1 MMKNYNM
8 ILVEKQQKCQ
18 HYHQVKLI
26 NVNILEVKKY
36 SSDQSRML
44 EQTKFTYYSLGYA
57 FEK

>member
-1 MMKNYNM
+1 MKNYNM

-18 HYHQVKLI
+18 HYHQVKFI

>member
-18 HYHQVKLI
+18 HCHQVKLI